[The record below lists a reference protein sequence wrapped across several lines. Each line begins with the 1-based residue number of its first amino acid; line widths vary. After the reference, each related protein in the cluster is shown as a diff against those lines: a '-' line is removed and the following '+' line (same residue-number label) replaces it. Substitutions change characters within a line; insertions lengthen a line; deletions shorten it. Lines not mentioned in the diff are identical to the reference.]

1 MKIPLSLLRK
11 GSRSTRLWESPRVP
25 SERYELRPC
34 LCVFVAC
41 FDRRFF
47 FTIRQKRIRGGRTYA
62 DCNSGSLKERRVCI
76 YEFPYC
82 ASATRR
88 LALDNRTY
96 SAQLANA
103 THKVYVELGAA
114 GRHGRSD
121 KGRRMGGREQGEGG
135 GGREQGN
142 GARKQ

>member
-1 MKIPLSLLRK
+1 MDKR
-11 GSRSTRLWESPRVP
+11 GSSRGLARVTCLVYIISEDTSIFAPQRLPFYKAREPPRVP
-25 SERYELRPC
+25 SKRYELRPC

-76 YEFPYC
+76 YEYPHC
-82 ASATRR
+82 ASATCR

-103 THKVYVELGAA
+103 THTLKE
-114 GRHGRSD
+114 RQRTED
-121 KGRRMGGREQGEGG
+121 GREGTS
-135 GGREQGN
+135 
-142 GARKQ
+142 